1 MTARMLNAQI
11 HDIAQGGIALM
22 DGQGWFHEP
31 EQVGMESAWNKIR
44 FNKTFGELIEWDF
57 DQYTPQVVV
66 VAIGQNDNHPF
77 DYMEE
82 DYMCEKAVLWREH
95 YTTLLKN
102 LRQVYPKASIVCCTT
117 LLEHDGS
124 WDKAID
130 DVVVSLDVFREK
142 FICNLDACKGQCCIE
157 GDAGAPLEE
166 EEVAKLEKVLPVIW
180 DQLSPQAREII
191 DRQGVCY
198 TDQDGDLVTSIV
210 NGKDCVFTCY
220 DEKGCC
226 YCAIE
231 KAYRDG
237 KVDFYKPVSCHLYP
251 IRVGNYGP
259 YKAVNYHRWDV
270 CKAAVILGQKE
281 NVPVYKFLKEPLI
294 RKFGEAWYN
303 EMESVAEELRKSNHI

>member
-1 MTARMLNAQI
+1 MVQ
-11 HDIAQGGIALM
+11 
-22 DGQGWFHEP
+22 
-31 EQVGMESAWNKIR
+31 
-44 FNKTFGELIEWDF
+44 
-57 DQYTPQVVV
+57 
-66 VAIGQNDNHPF
+66 
-77 DYMEE
+77 
-82 DYMCEKAVLWREH
+82 
-95 YTTLLKN
+95 
-102 LRQVYPKASIVCCTT
+102 
-117 LLEHDGS
+117 
-124 WDKAID
+124 ID

-166 EEVAKLEKVLPVIW
+166 EEVAELEKVLPVIW

-251 IRVGNYGP
+251 IRVGNYGF